1 MKKFYFLFG
10 ALICFC
16 TANVFAASPCDSEI
30 SNGQHSTSKCER
42 GIEKT
47 PITNCQKPC
56 EVTQRPVSCSD
67 NFLCTCKNMEKLF
80 NCIGLS
86 ETQKCNAMKIQEKY
100 ELEVLS
106 LNEQITC
113 EENKL
118 CSLKKGCSSNKE
130 IKKSKKRIKNLKKE
144 RKRICKCYEKQF
156 KSLMSDMQIKK
167 YKKAIKK

>member
-1 MKKFYFLFG
+1 MKKFYLLFG

-16 TANVFAASPCDSEI
+16 SANVFAASPCDTEM
-30 SNGQHSTSKCER
+30 GMTKAP
-42 GIEKT
+42 T
-47 PITNCQKPC
+47 TCQKPC
-56 EVTQRPVSCSD
+56 EVTQTPINCSD
-67 NFLCTCKNMEKLF
+67 NFLCTCKNMEELF

-118 CSLKKGCSSNKE
+118 CSLKKGCSTNKE
-130 IKKSKKRIKNLKKE
+130 IKKSKKRIKALKKE

>member
-1 MKKFYFLFG
+1 MKKIYLLFG

-16 TANVFAASPCDSEI
+16 TTNVFAQSPCDAEM
-30 SNGQHSTSKCER
+30 GMT
-42 GIEKT
+42 KT
-47 PITNCQKPC
+47 PTTCQQPC
-56 EVTQRPVSCSD
+56 EVTQRPVACSD

-80 NCIGLS
+80 NCVGLS

-100 ELEVLS
+100 EQEVLS

-118 CSLKKGCSSNKE
+118 CSLKKGCSTNKE
-130 IKKSKKRIKNLKKE
+130 IKKSKKRIKTLKKE